1 MLSLNCW
8 LVRARACEKEREDGL
23 GKFNLTQFACK
34 APYQLTILRRTA
46 DSRLDSSKKGTPFSF
61 LPHYL

>member
-34 APYQLTILRRTA
+34 APYQLTILRSHA
-46 DSRLDSSKKGTPFSF
+46 
-61 LPHYL
+61 PHLELLWEYR